1 PQEHAMYARSTSLPL
16 AVAAALALGR
26 CSGAGSQGAA
36 REPVPTR
43 SSDVVTLEELSR
55 VATASTL
62 FEALHALRPAWFRRN
77 PTTLRDARPPV
88 PESTD
93 PAGAAPPLPDP
104 GTARARRARS
114 RAQCRAHSA
123 RHRRL
128 RRPVPVA
135 ALRRGIV
142 RPAPAARHGH
152 PLPDPPGQ
160 HRP

>member
-1 PQEHAMYARSTSLPL
+1 MYARSTSLPL

-77 PTTLRDARPPV
+77 PTTLRPEAEGDVIVYVDQSRLGGPETLRTIQVNAAVVIRHYSASEAEARFGPGHMH
-88 PESTD
+88 
-93 PAGAAPPLPDP
+93 GAIQVI
-104 GTARARRARS
+104 TTR
-114 RAQCRAHSA
+114 
-123 RHRRL
+123 
-128 RRPVPVA
+128 
-135 ALRRGIV
+135 
-142 RPAPAARHGH
+142 
-152 PLPDPPGQ
+152 
-160 HRP
+160 